1 MKQRNSVSKFF
12 KLCVLRLQPRAEN
25 SPDNYKTSVF
35 HSLTE
40 THSQSPCLTKQ
51 MPSSADSLLKYN
63 DHLPKVRST
72 HAVHLSLFKCLRRHV
87 LNPSQLLRHGKFSH
101 KSVAMRRLTGLSLRF
116 DIYRDSMVGNRN
128 TYSMY

>member
-1 MKQRNSVSKFF
+1 MKQRHSVSNIWRVY
-12 KLCVLRLQPRAEN
+12 VLRLQPRADN

-51 MPSSADSLLKYN
+51 MSSSVDSLLKYN

-72 HAVHLSLFKCLRRHV
+72 HAVHFSLFKCLRRHV
-87 LNPSQLLRHGKFSH
+87 LNPSQLLRHGKCSH
-101 KSVAMRRLTGLSLRF
+101 KSVAMRRLTGTSLRF
-116 DIYRDSMVGNRN
+116 DIYRDSTVGNRS